1 MLTWHQANSF
11 PFIAKAM
18 LNNSSKNSNFKKQ
31 PLAGSLQPTSPAS
44 RPTTAR
50 GGPASRPTTA
60 RGCLQN
66 NKKWKVVDGTKSFL
80 SVN

>member
-1 MLTWHQANSF
+1 MLTWHQANSL

-18 LNNSSKNSNFKKQ
+18 LNNSSKNSIFKKH
-31 PLAGSLQPTSPAS
+31 PLAGPLQPAGPAS

-60 RGCLQN
+60 RGYL
-66 NKKWKVVDGTKSFL
+66 KKHKIRKVSAGTQGFL
-80 SVN
+80 SIN